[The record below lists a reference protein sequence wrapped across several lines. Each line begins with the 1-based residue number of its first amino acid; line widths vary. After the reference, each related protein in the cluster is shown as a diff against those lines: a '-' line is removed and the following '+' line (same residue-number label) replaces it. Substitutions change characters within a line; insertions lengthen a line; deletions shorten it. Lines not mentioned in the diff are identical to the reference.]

1 MDEVKKLLM
10 SGEGNKLTKKTYKV
24 ALAEEKRR
32 LLNKLLF
39 MTTLSF
45 AIASMLFLSMYFD
58 ISEGEYD

>member
-32 LLNKLLF
+32 LFNKLLF
-39 MTTLSF
+39 MTTISF
-45 AIASMLFLSMYFD
+45 AIACMLFMSMYFD
-58 ISEGEYD
+58 ISEGQYD

>member
-39 MTTLSF
+39 MTTLSL
-45 AIASMLFLSMYFD
+45 AIACMLFLSMYFD
-58 ISEGEYD
+58 IS